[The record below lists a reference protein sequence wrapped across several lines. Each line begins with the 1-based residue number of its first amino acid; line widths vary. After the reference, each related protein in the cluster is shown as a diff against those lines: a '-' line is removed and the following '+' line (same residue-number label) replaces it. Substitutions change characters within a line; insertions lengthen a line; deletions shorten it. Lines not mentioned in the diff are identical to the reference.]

1 MKKRTHFKFKSKLGL
16 LLIPALLLAVLL
28 VPATDTQAHCD
39 SVDGPVVTAAQKA
52 IETGNVNYVLPYVT
66 ADGEAEIVAAFNKA
80 MLAQDKSDEVRDTI
94 NYWFY
99 ETVVR
104 VHRQGEGA
112 DYTGLKPAGID
123 YGPALPAAEEAL
135 VANSTEEL
143 NELILTSIEEEI
155 DKRFAE
161 VMELQNASIDDVEA
175 QRERAEAE
183 LLFEK
188 YIYQIYTDATAE
200 LSHEGHGN
208 AGDGADAQ
216 PVTEG
221 HSH

>member
-1 MKKRTHFKFKSKLGL
+1 MIKRKNMSFRKKIGL
-16 LLIPALLLAVLL
+16 LLIPALLLTVLL
-28 VPATDTQAHCD
+28 VPATDTKAHCD

-66 ADGEAEIVAAFNKA
+66 EEGEAEIVAAFEKT
-80 MLAQDKSDEVRDTI
+80 MKAQDKSDEVREAI

-112 DYTGLKPAGID
+112 AYTGLKPAGLD
-123 YGPALPAAEEAL
+123 YGPALEAAEEAL
-135 VANSTEEL
+135 VSGSTDEV
-143 NELILTSIEEEI
+143 NELVLSTIEEEI

-161 VMELQNASIDDVEA
+161 VMELQNAPLDDVEA

-183 LLFEK
+183 LMFEK
-188 YIYQIYTDATAE
+188 YIDQLYRDAIAE
-200 LSHEGHGN
+200 MSHEGHGTG
-208 AGDGADAQ
+208 GDNVDAQ
-216 PVTEG
+216 PITEG